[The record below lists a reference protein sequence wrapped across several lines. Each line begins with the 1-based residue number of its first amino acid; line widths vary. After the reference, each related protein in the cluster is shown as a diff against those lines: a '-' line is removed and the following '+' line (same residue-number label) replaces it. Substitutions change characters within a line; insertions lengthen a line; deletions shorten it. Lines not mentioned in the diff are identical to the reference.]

1 MHKSIV
7 LLTVLAWLSGCAVGP
22 DYQPVEPDAPERFL
36 EAPQASAGSADEQ
49 RFWAGFDDP
58 MLAGL
63 IRQTLDANR
72 DLRAALAR
80 YQRAEALLR
89 GSSAEQLPNVGVS
102 ASAAEQHLADVERTP
117 PGAGDDRVELYQ
129 AAAGLSWE
137 LDLFGRLRRASEAQ
151 RAELG
156 AAGADLAALQVA
168 LVGQLATSY
177 FELRGLQQQLL
188 VARSNVDN
196 QRQSLEIVRSRV
208 GAGRGTAFDE
218 VRAISQLEATRAV
231 IPDLQAAV
239 RARMFRIAVL
249 TGQNPGAL
257 VDELAPPA
265 PLPESLPVIPVG
277 SPGEVLRRRPD
288 IRAAERRL
296 AAASAR
302 IGVATADLFPS
313 FSLDALIGS
322 VASDSGDL
330 FSAGA
335 ESRRVALG
343 VDWTFLDFGRVRS
356 RIDAADADSQAALA
370 NYEQTVLLALEETE
384 TQLVRYARS
393 RERSERLGAATEAA
407 ELARTRYR
415 QGFIGF
421 FEVLAAEQ
429 ELIDT
434 RDALIESRTAETLA
448 MVNIYRAL
456 AGAPGDAT
464 PIASAND

>member
-1 MHKSIV
+1 MRKSIV
-7 LLTVLAWLSGCAVGP
+7 LLAALAWLSGCAVGP

-49 RFWAGFDDP
+49 RFWAGFEDP

-63 IRQTLDANR
+63 IQQTLDANR

-89 GSSAEQLPNVGVS
+89 GSRAEQLPSVGVS

-137 LDLFGRLRRASEAQ
+137 LDLFG
-151 RAELG
+151 
-156 AAGADLAALQVA
+156 
-168 LVGQLATSY
+168 QLATSY

-208 GAGRGTAFDE
+208 NAGRGTAFDE
-218 VRAISQLEATRAV
+218 VRAIAQLEATRAV

-239 RARMFRIAVL
+239 RGRMFRIAVL
-249 TGQNPGAL
+249 TGQNPAAL

-356 RIDAADADSQAALA
+356 RIDAADADSRAALA

-393 RERSERLGAATEAA
+393 RERSERLGAATDAAGDAA

-434 RDALIESRTAETLA
+434 RDALIESRPAETLA

-456 AGAPGDAT
+456 AGAPGAAT

>member
-1 MHKSIV
+1 MRKSIV
-7 LLTVLAWLSGCAVGP
+7 LLAALAWLSGCAVGP

-49 RFWAGFDDP
+49 RFWAGFEDP

-63 IRQTLDANR
+63 IQQTLDANR

-89 GSSAEQLPNVGVS
+89 GSRAEQLPNVGVS

-137 LDLFGRLRRASEAQ
+137 LDLFG
-151 RAELG
+151 
-156 AAGADLAALQVA
+156 
-168 LVGQLATSY
+168 QLATSY

-208 GAGRGTAFDE
+208 NAGRGTAFDE
-218 VRAISQLEATRAV
+218 VRAIAQLEATRAV

-239 RARMFRIAVL
+239 RGRMFRIAVL
-249 TGQNPGAL
+249 TGQNPAAL

-356 RIDAADADSQAALA
+356 RIDAADADSRAALA

-393 RERSERLGAATEAA
+393 RERSERLGAATDAAGDAA

-456 AGAPGDAT
+456 AGAPGAAT

>member
-1 MHKSIV
+1 MRKSIV
-7 LLTVLAWLSGCAVGP
+7 LLAALAWLSGCAVGP

-49 RFWAGFDDP
+49 RFWAGFEDP

-63 IRQTLDANR
+63 IQQTLDANR

-89 GSSAEQLPNVGVS
+89 GSRAEQLPSVGVS

-137 LDLFGRLRRASEAQ
+137 LDLFG
-151 RAELG
+151 
-156 AAGADLAALQVA
+156 
-168 LVGQLATSY
+168 QLATSY

-208 GAGRGTAFDE
+208 NAGRGTAFDE
-218 VRAISQLEATRAV
+218 VRAIAQLEATRAV

-239 RARMFRIAVL
+239 RGRMFRIAVL
-249 TGQNPGAL
+249 TGQNPAAL

-356 RIDAADADSQAALA
+356 RIDAADADSRAALA

-393 RERSERLGAATEAA
+393 RERSERLGAATDAAGEAA

-456 AGAPGDAT
+456 AGAPGAAT

>member
-456 AGAPGDAT
+456 AGAPGDAA

>member
-1 MHKSIV
+1 M
-7 LLTVLAWLSGCAVGP
+7 
-22 DYQPVEPDAPERFL
+22 
-36 EAPQASAGSADEQ
+36 
-49 RFWAGFDDP
+49 
-58 MLAGL
+58 
-63 IRQTLDANR
+63 
-72 DLRAALAR
+72 
-80 YQRAEALLR
+80 
-89 GSSAEQLPNVGVS
+89 
-102 ASAAEQHLADVERTP
+102 
-117 PGAGDDRVELYQ
+117 
-129 AAAGLSWE
+129 
-137 LDLFGRLRRASEAQ
+137 
-151 RAELG
+151 
-156 AAGADLAALQVA
+156 
-168 LVGQLATSY
+168 
-177 FELRGLQQQLL
+177 
-188 VARSNVDN
+188 ARSNVDN

-208 GAGRGTAFDE
+208 NAGRGTAFDE
-218 VRAISQLEATRAV
+218 VRAIAQLEATRAV

-239 RARMFRIAVL
+239 RGRMFRIAVL
-249 TGQNPGAL
+249 TGQNPAAL

-356 RIDAADADSQAALA
+356 RIDAADADSRAALA

-393 RERSERLGAATEAA
+393 RERSERLGAATDAAGDAA

-456 AGAPGDAT
+456 AGAPGAAT

>member
-1 MHKSIV
+1 
-7 LLTVLAWLSGCAVGP
+7 
-22 DYQPVEPDAPERFL
+22 
-36 EAPQASAGSADEQ
+36 
-49 RFWAGFDDP
+49 
-58 MLAGL
+58 
-63 IRQTLDANR
+63 
-72 DLRAALAR
+72 
-80 YQRAEALLR
+80 
-89 GSSAEQLPNVGVS
+89 
-102 ASAAEQHLADVERTP
+102 
-117 PGAGDDRVELYQ
+117 
-129 AAAGLSWE
+129 
-137 LDLFGRLRRASEAQ
+137 
-151 RAELG
+151 
-156 AAGADLAALQVA
+156 
-168 LVGQLATSY
+168 
-177 FELRGLQQQLL
+177 
-188 VARSNVDN
+188 
-196 QRQSLEIVRSRV
+196 
-208 GAGRGTAFDE
+208 
-218 VRAISQLEATRAV
+218 
-231 IPDLQAAV
+231 
-239 RARMFRIAVL
+239 
-249 TGQNPGAL
+249 
-257 VDELAPPA
+257 
-265 PLPESLPVIPVG
+265 
-277 SPGEVLRRRPD
+277 
-288 IRAAERRL
+288 

-335 ESRRVALG
+335 ETRRVALG

-370 NYEQTVLLALEETE
+370 NYEQAVLLALEETE

-393 RERSERLGAATEAA
+393 RERSERLGAATDAASEAA

>member
-1 MHKSIV
+1 MRKSIV
-7 LLTVLAWLSGCAVGP
+7 LLAALAWLSGCAVGP

-49 RFWAGFDDP
+49 RFWAGFEDP

-63 IRQTLDANR
+63 IQQTLDANR

-89 GSSAEQLPNVGVS
+89 GSRAEQLPSVGVS

-137 LDLFGRLRRASEAQ
+137 LDLFGRLRRASEAR

-208 GAGRGTAFDE
+208 NAGRGTAFDE
-218 VRAISQLEATRAV
+218 VRAIAQLEATRAV

-239 RARMFRIAVL
+239 RGRMFRIAVL
-249 TGQNPGAL
+249 TGQNPAAL

-356 RIDAADADSQAALA
+356 R
-370 NYEQTVLLALEETE
+370 
-384 TQLVRYARS
+384 
-393 RERSERLGAATEAA
+393 ERSERLGAATDAAGDAA

-456 AGAPGDAT
+456 AGAPGAAT

>member
-1 MHKSIV
+1 MRKSIV
-7 LLTVLAWLSGCAVGP
+7 LLAALAWLSGCAVGP

-49 RFWAGFDDP
+49 RFWAGFEDP

-63 IRQTLDANR
+63 IQQTLDANR

-89 GSSAEQLPNVGVS
+89 GSRAEQLPSVGVS

-137 LDLFGRLRRASEAQ
+137 LDLFG
-151 RAELG
+151 
-156 AAGADLAALQVA
+156 
-168 LVGQLATSY
+168 QLATSY

-208 GAGRGTAFDE
+208 NAGRGTAFDE
-218 VRAISQLEATRAV
+218 VRAIAQLEATRAV

-239 RARMFRIAVL
+239 RGRMFRIAVL
-249 TGQNPGAL
+249 TGQNPAAL

-356 RIDAADADSQAALA
+356 RIDAADADSRAALA

-393 RERSERLGAATEAA
+393 RERSERLGAATDAAGDAA

-456 AGAPGDAT
+456 AGAPGAAT

>member
-1 MHKSIV
+1 M
-7 LLTVLAWLSGCAVGP
+7 
-22 DYQPVEPDAPERFL
+22 
-36 EAPQASAGSADEQ
+36 
-49 RFWAGFDDP
+49 
-58 MLAGL
+58 
-63 IRQTLDANR
+63 
-72 DLRAALAR
+72 
-80 YQRAEALLR
+80 
-89 GSSAEQLPNVGVS
+89 
-102 ASAAEQHLADVERTP
+102 
-117 PGAGDDRVELYQ
+117 
-129 AAAGLSWE
+129 
-137 LDLFGRLRRASEAQ
+137 
-151 RAELG
+151 
-156 AAGADLAALQVA
+156 
-168 LVGQLATSY
+168 
-177 FELRGLQQQLL
+177 
-188 VARSNVDN
+188 
-196 QRQSLEIVRSRV
+196 
-208 GAGRGTAFDE
+208 
-218 VRAISQLEATRAV
+218 

-335 ESRRVALG
+335 ETRRVALG

-393 RERSERLGAATEAA
+393 RERSERLGAATDAAGEAA

-464 PIASAND
+464 PIASAEAND

>member
-1 MHKSIV
+1 
-7 LLTVLAWLSGCAVGP
+7 
-22 DYQPVEPDAPERFL
+22 
-36 EAPQASAGSADEQ
+36 
-49 RFWAGFDDP
+49 
-58 MLAGL
+58 
-63 IRQTLDANR
+63 
-72 DLRAALAR
+72 
-80 YQRAEALLR
+80 
-89 GSSAEQLPNVGVS
+89 
-102 ASAAEQHLADVERTP
+102 
-117 PGAGDDRVELYQ
+117 
-129 AAAGLSWE
+129 
-137 LDLFGRLRRASEAQ
+137 
-151 RAELG
+151 
-156 AAGADLAALQVA
+156 
-168 LVGQLATSY
+168 
-177 FELRGLQQQLL
+177 

-335 ESRRVALG
+335 ETRRVALG

-393 RERSERLGAATEAA
+393 RERSERLGAATDAAGEAA

>member
-1 MHKSIV
+1 MRKSIV
-7 LLTVLAWLSGCAVGP
+7 LLAALAWLSGCAVGP

-49 RFWAGFDDP
+49 RFWAGFEDP

-63 IRQTLDANR
+63 IQQTLDANR

-89 GSSAEQLPNVGVS
+89 GSRAEQLPSVGVS

-137 LDLFGRLRRASEAQ
+137 LDLFG
-151 RAELG
+151 
-156 AAGADLAALQVA
+156 
-168 LVGQLATSY
+168 QLATSY

-208 GAGRGTAFDE
+208 NAGRGTAFDE
-218 VRAISQLEATRAV
+218 VRAIAQLEATRAV

-356 RIDAADADSQAALA
+356 RIDAADADSRAALA

-393 RERSERLGAATEAA
+393 RERSERLGAATDAAGDAA

-456 AGAPGDAT
+456 AGAPGAAT